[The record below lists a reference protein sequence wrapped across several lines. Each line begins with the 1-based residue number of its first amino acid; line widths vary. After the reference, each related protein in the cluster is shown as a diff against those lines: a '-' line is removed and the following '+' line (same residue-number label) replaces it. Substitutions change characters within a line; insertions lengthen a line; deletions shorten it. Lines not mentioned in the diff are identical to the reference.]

1 MTANLVY
8 TMMWHARDI
17 RKTFTAGAVINVASD
32 GLDIG
37 NKLYVIKLSQYLYT
51 FLGYVKYVSE
61 TIMTKLTL

>member
-17 RKTFTAGAVINVASD
+17 RKTFTAGAEINFASD